1 VLRLFGNRRRPDRQG
16 RLTGIYVCAR
26 ADAPMQSLESVEA
39 ETDRGLQGDRY
50 ASKTGFWKRTDACQV
65 TMIAEEDL
73 SRIEA
78 RTGVALHEG
87 QHRRN
92 LVLRG
97 LSAADLAGRHFRV
110 GEVVFVFERPRPP
123 CGHLESLTQP
133 GMAKALGRHAGLCA
147 RVLEGGR
154 LTVGDD
160 VVLL

>member
-1 VLRLFGNRRRPDRQG
+1 M
-16 RLTGIYVCAR
+16 CAR
-26 ADAPMQSLESVEA
+26 AGAPMLSLESVEA
-39 ETDRGLQGDRY
+39 EMDRGLQGDRY
-50 ASKTGFWKRTDACQV
+50 AAKTGFWRHTDACQV

-73 SRIEA
+73 SRIQA
-78 RTGVALHEG
+78 RTGIALLEG

-97 LSAADLAGRHFRV
+97 LSAADLEGRHFRV
-110 GEVVFVFERPRPP
+110 GEAVFVYERRRPP
-123 CGHLESLTQP
+123 CAHLESLTEP